1 MTIRE
6 EIIAQALA
14 VPQMPA
20 PVMRIVSYLADPNAD
35 MNAVAKLIEYD
46 PGLTVNV
53 LRMANSS
60 FFNSGAPVTNARE
73 ALFRLGTRRVVQLAI
88 ASGVAVSAR
97 AEVKGYGLAEGEL
110 LRFSIA
116 VGLAAELAARNA
128 GTTAPDHTFT
138 AGLLCSIGK
147 LVLGKFL
154 EVDAGPIL
162 ELAAGENLS
171 FEQAERRLL
180 GIDHAELGA
189 MLLARWE
196 LPESIVVCVRWHLD
210 PCSAPERDL
219 ALDLVHMG
227 LVLTSM
233 AGIAQG
239 VDGMQY
245 EVCQESLAR
254 VGLTPEGVNDSLEG
268 LVESLGEIEEILSQ
282 V

>member
-1 MTIRE
+1 
-6 EIIAQALA
+6 
-14 VPQMPA
+14 
-20 PVMRIVSYLADPNAD
+20 

-162 ELAAGENLS
+162 ELAAGENVS

-196 LPESIVVCVRWHLD
+196 LPEPIVVCVRWHLD
-210 PCSAPERDL
+210 PCSAPKRDL
-219 ALDLVHMG
+219 ALDLVHVG

-254 VGLTPEGVNDSLEG
+254 VGLTPEGVNDSLAG
-268 LVESLGEIEEILSQ
+268 LVENLGEIEEILSQ